1 MGRCKWCFARI
12 ARPWQDRAVNDL
24 TGWMRTFITVADA
37 ASFSRAAARLELPQS
52 TVSRQV
58 GALERHLGAALFKRT
73 TRSIALTSEGLAYYE
88 GALRALAAID
98 EAEAAVGLHGALGG
112 QVRLTAP
119 LTLAQSRIIAMLA
132 AFQRVQPRIEID
144 LRVSDHALNLVSDNL
159 DFAIRVGAIGDSRAI
174 ARRIG
179 TARRVM
185 VAAPVYLGERGTPR
199 RPSDLA
205 GHNCL
210 SYSLLSTG
218 SKWLLGD
225 LPPVDVSGTFRAD
238 SPDALRAAALAGIG
252 IAVNARWLFEE
263 DLVAG
268 RLVEVMPDHPPQDM
282 PIHLVMPAGRYVA
295 ARVRALADH
304 LIAAFA
310 ADPLLRSH

>member
-1 MGRCKWCFARI
+1 M
-12 ARPWQDRAVNDL
+12 NDL

-58 GALERHLGAALFKRT
+58 GALERHLGAALLKRT
-73 TRSIALTSEGLAYYE
+73 TRSIALTTEGLAYYE
-88 GALRALAAID
+88 AALRALAAID
-98 EAEAAVGLHGALGG
+98 EAEAAVGLHGALSG
-112 QVRLTAP
+112 QVRMTVP
-119 LTLAQSRIIAMLA
+119 LTLAQSRVIAMLA
-132 AFQRVQPRIEID
+132 EFQRVQPRIEID
-144 LRVSDHALNLVSDNL
+144 LRLSDHALNLVSDNL
-159 DFAIRVGAIGDSRAI
+159 DFAIRVGAIGDSRSI

-185 VAAPVYLGERGTPR
+185 VAAPGYLETHGTPQL
-199 RPSDLA
+199 PADLS

-218 SKWLLGD
+218 NKWSLTD
-225 LPPVDVSGTFRAD
+225 HAPIEISGNFRVD

-252 IAVNARWLFEE
+252 IAVNARWLFEA
-263 DLVAG
+263 DLASG
-268 RLVEVMPDHPPQDM
+268 RLVEILSKHPPEDM
-282 PIHLVMPAGRYVA
+282 PIHLVMPSGRYVA
-295 ARVRALADH
+295 ARVRTLADH

-310 ADPLLRSH
+310 ADPLLRS

>member
-1 MGRCKWCFARI
+1 M
-12 ARPWQDRAVNDL
+12 NDL

-58 GALERHLGAALFKRT
+58 GALERHLGATLLKRT
-73 TRSIALTSEGLAYYE
+73 TRSIALTSEGQAYYE
-88 GALRALAAID
+88 AALRALAAID

-119 LTLAQSRIIAMLA
+119 LTLAQSRLIAMLGD
-132 AFQRVQPRIEID
+132 FQRVQPRIEVD
-144 LRVSDHALNLVSDNL
+144 LRVSDHALNLISDNL

-179 TARRVM
+179 VARRVM
-185 VAAPVYLGERGTPR
+185 VASPDYLDEYGVPHQ
-199 RPSDLA
+199 PSDLSA
-205 GHNCL
+205 HNCL

-218 SKWLLGD
+218 NKWVLGD
-225 LPPVDVSGTFRAD
+225 SPPVEVSGTFRAD
-238 SPDALRAAALAGIG
+238 SPDALRIAALAGIG

-263 DLVAG
+263 DLASG
-268 RLVEVMPDHPPQDM
+268 RLVEVLPGHPPADM

-295 ARVRALADH
+295 ARVRALADY

-310 ADPLLRSH
+310 ADPLLRSP

>member
-1 MGRCKWCFARI
+1 MKY
-12 ARPWQDRAVNDL
+12 L
-24 TGWMRTFITVADA
+24 TGWMRTFITVVDA

-58 GALERHLGAALFKRT
+58 GALERHLGAALLKRT
-73 TRSIALTSEGLAYYE
+73 TRSIALTSEGQVYYE
-88 GALRALAAID
+88 AALRALAAVD

-119 LTLAQSRIIAMLA
+119 LTLAQSRVIAMLA
-132 AFQRVQPRIEID
+132 EFQRLQPRIEVD

-159 DFAIRVGAIGDSRAI
+159 DFAIRVGAIGDSRSI

-185 VAAPVYLGERGTPR
+185 VASPAYLEQYGVPRQPV
-199 RPSDLA
+199 DLA
-205 GHNCL
+205 AHNCL
-210 SYSLLSTG
+210 SYSLLATG
-218 SKWLLGD
+218 NKWVMGEG
-225 LPPVDVSGTFRAD
+225 LPIEVSGNFRAD

-252 IAVNARWLFEE
+252 IAVNARWLFED
-263 DLVAG
+263 DLASG
-268 RLVEVMPDHPPQDM
+268 RLVELLPQCPPADM
-282 PIHLVMPAGRYVA
+282 PIHLVMPPGRYVA
-295 ARVRALADH
+295 ARARALADH

-310 ADPLLRSH
+310 ADPLLRS

>member
-1 MGRCKWCFARI
+1 MK
-12 ARPWQDRAVNDL
+12 DL
-24 TGWMRTFITVADA
+24 TGWMRTFITVVDA

-58 GALERHLGAALFKRT
+58 GALERHLGAALLKRT
-73 TRSIALTSEGLAYYE
+73 TRSIALTSEGQVYYE
-88 GALRALAAID
+88 AALRALAAVD

-119 LTLAQSRIIAMLA
+119 LTLAQSRVIAMLA
-132 AFQRVQPRIEID
+132 DFQRLQPRIEID

-159 DFAIRVGAIGDSRAI
+159 DFAIRVGAIGDSRSI

-185 VAAPVYLGERGTPR
+185 VASPAYLAQYGVPR
-199 RPSDLA
+199 QPADLA
-205 GHNCL
+205 AHNCL
-210 SYSLLSTG
+210 SYALLATG
-218 SKWLLGD
+218 NKWAMGEGLSIE
-225 LPPVDVSGTFRAD
+225 VSGNFRAD

-252 IAVNARWLFEE
+252 IAVNARWLFED
-263 DLVAG
+263 DLASG
-268 RLVEVMPDHPPQDM
+268 RLVELLSHCAPADM
-282 PIHLVMPAGRYVA
+282 PIHLVMPPGRYVA
-295 ARVRALADH
+295 ARARALADH

-310 ADPLLRSH
+310 ADPLLRS

>member
-1 MGRCKWCFARI
+1 MVLYPH
-12 ARPWQDRAVNDL
+12 RPIGQEHSVNDI

-58 GALERHLGAALFKRT
+58 GALERHLGAALLKRT
-73 TRSIALTSEGLAYYE
+73 TRSIALTSEGQAYYE
-88 GALRALAAID
+88 AALRALAAID
-98 EAEAAVGLHGALGG
+98 EAEASVGLHGALGG

-119 LTLAQSRIIAMLA
+119 LTLAQSRLISMLA
-132 AFQRVQPRIEID
+132 DFQRVQPRIEVD
-144 LRVSDHALNLVSDNL
+144 LRVSDHALNLISDNL
-159 DFAIRVGAIGDSRAI
+159 DFAIRVGAIGDSRSI

-179 TARRVM
+179 VARRVM
-185 VAAPVYLGERGTPR
+185 VASPEYLEEFGVPHQ
-199 RPSDLA
+199 PSDLA
-205 GHNCL
+205 AHNCL
-210 SYSLLSTG
+210 SYSLLATG
-218 SKWLLGD
+218 NKWVLGD

-238 SPDALRAAALAGIG
+238 SPDALRIAALTGIG
-252 IAVNARWLFEE
+252 IVINARWLFEE
-263 DLVAG
+263 DLASG
-268 RLVEVMPDHPPQDM
+268 RLIEVLPEHPPADM

-310 ADPLLRSH
+310 ADPLLRST

>member
-1 MGRCKWCFARI
+1 MVLYPH
-12 ARPWQDRAVNDL
+12 RPIGQEQTVNDI

-58 GALERHLGAALFKRT
+58 GALERHLGAALLKRT
-73 TRSIALTSEGLAYYE
+73 TRSIALTSEGQAYYE
-88 GALRALAAID
+88 AALRALAAID
-98 EAEAAVGLHGALGG
+98 EAEASVGLHGALGG

-119 LTLAQSRIIAMLA
+119 LTLAQSRLISMLA
-132 AFQRVQPRIEID
+132 DFQRVQPRIEVD
-144 LRVSDHALNLVSDNL
+144 LRVSDHALNLISDNL
-159 DFAIRVGAIGDSRAI
+159 DFAIRVGAIGDSRSI

-179 TARRVM
+179 VARRVM
-185 VAAPVYLGERGTPR
+185 VASPEYLEEYGVPHQ
-199 RPSDLA
+199 PSDLA
-205 GHNCL
+205 AHNCL
-210 SYSLLSTG
+210 SYSLLATG
-218 SKWLLGD
+218 NKWVLGD

-238 SPDALRAAALAGIG
+238 SPDALRIAALTGIG
-252 IAVNARWLFEE
+252 IVINARWLFEE
-263 DLVAG
+263 DLASG
-268 RLVEVMPDHPPQDM
+268 RLIEVLPEHPPADM

-310 ADPLLRSH
+310 ADPLLRST

>member
-1 MGRCKWCFARI
+1 MVLYPHGPFLQEYI
-12 ARPWQDRAVNDL
+12 VNDL

-58 GALERHLGAALFKRT
+58 VALERHLGAALLKRT
-73 TRSIALTSEGLAYYE
+73 TRSIALTCEGQAYYE
-88 GALRALAAID
+88 AALRALAAID
-98 EAEAAVGLHGALGG
+98 EAAAAVGLHGALSG

-119 LTLAQSRIIAMLA
+119 LTLAQSRVIAMLGE
-132 AFQRVQPRIEID
+132 FQRVQPRIEVD
-144 LRVSDHALNLVSDNL
+144 LRLSDHALNLVSDNL
-159 DFAIRVGAIGDSRAI
+159 DFAIRVGAIGDSRSI

-185 VAAPVYLGERGTPR
+185 VASPAYLDEYGVPH
-199 RPSDLA
+199 RPADLSA
-205 GHNCL
+205 HNCL
-210 SYSLLSTG
+210 SYALLATG
-218 SKWLLGD
+218 NKWVMASGQT
-225 LPPVDVSGTFRAD
+225 VEVSGTFRAD

-252 IAVNARWLFEE
+252 IAANARWLFED
-263 DLVAG
+263 DLASG
-268 RLVEVMPDHPPQDM
+268 RLVEVLRGDPPADM
-282 PIHLVMPAGRYVA
+282 PIHLVMPPGRYVA

-310 ADPLLRSH
+310 ADPLLRSS

>member
-1 MGRCKWCFARI
+1 MVLYQHQTMV
-12 ARPWQDRAVNDL
+12 QDSGVNDL

-58 GALERHLGAALFKRT
+58 GALERHLGAALLKRT
-73 TRSIALTSEGLAYYE
+73 TRSIALTSEGQAYYE
-88 GALRALAAID
+88 AALRALAAID

-119 LTLAQSRIIAMLA
+119 LTLAQSRVIAMLA
-132 AFQRVQPRIEID
+132 QFQRIQPRIEID

-159 DFAIRVGAIGDSRAI
+159 DFAIRVGAIGDSRSI

-179 TARRVM
+179 VCRRVM
-185 VAAPVYLGERGTPR
+185 VASPAYLDEYGVPHQ
-199 RPSDLA
+199 PSDLSA
-205 GHNCL
+205 HNCL
-210 SYSLLSTG
+210 SYSLLATG
-218 SKWLLGD
+218 NKWVLGKD
-225 LPPVDVSGTFRAD
+225 MQIEVSGTFRAD
-238 SPDALRAAALAGIG
+238 SPDALRAAALASIG
-252 IAVNARWLFEE
+252 VAVNARWLFEE
-263 DLVAG
+263 DLASG
-268 RLVEVMPDHPPQDM
+268 RLIEVLPDHPPADM

-295 ARVRALADH
+295 ARVRAVADH

-310 ADPLLRSH
+310 ADPLLRSA

>member
-1 MGRCKWCFARI
+1 MK
-12 ARPWQDRAVNDL
+12 DL
-24 TGWMRTFITVADA
+24 TGWMRTFITVVDA

-58 GALERHLGAALFKRT
+58 GALERHLGAALLKRT
-73 TRSIALTSEGLAYYE
+73 TRSIALTSEGQVYYE
-88 GALRALAAID
+88 AALRALAAVD

-119 LTLAQSRIIAMLA
+119 LTLAQSRVIAMLA
-132 AFQRVQPRIEID
+132 DFQRLQPRIEID

-159 DFAIRVGAIGDSRAI
+159 DFAIRVGAIGDSRSI

-185 VAAPVYLGERGTPR
+185 VASPAYLAQSGVPR
-199 RPSDLA
+199 QPADLA
-205 GHNCL
+205 AHNCL
-210 SYSLLSTG
+210 SYSLLATG
-218 SKWLLGD
+218 NKWVMGEG
-225 LPPVDVSGTFRAD
+225 LPIEVSGNFRAD

-252 IAVNARWLFEE
+252 IAVNARWLFED
-263 DLVAG
+263 DLASG
-268 RLVEVMPDHPPQDM
+268 RLVELLPHCSPADM
-282 PIHLVMPAGRYVA
+282 PIHLVMPPGRYVA
-295 ARVRALADH
+295 ARARALADH

-310 ADPLLRSH
+310 ADPLLRS

>member
-1 MGRCKWCFARI
+1 M
-12 ARPWQDRAVNDL
+12 NDI

-58 GALERHLGAALFKRT
+58 GALERHLGAALLKRT
-73 TRSIALTSEGLAYYE
+73 TRSIALTSEGQAYYE
-88 GALRALAAID
+88 AALRALAAID
-98 EAEAAVGLHGALGG
+98 EAEASVGLHGALGG

-119 LTLAQSRIIAMLA
+119 LTLAQSRLISMLA
-132 AFQRVQPRIEID
+132 DFQRVQPRIEVD
-144 LRVSDHALNLVSDNL
+144 LRVSDHALNLISDNL
-159 DFAIRVGAIGDSRAI
+159 DFAIRVGAIGDSRSI

-179 TARRVM
+179 VARRVM
-185 VAAPVYLGERGTPR
+185 VASPEYLEEFGVPHQ
-199 RPSDLA
+199 PSDLA
-205 GHNCL
+205 AHNCL
-210 SYSLLSTG
+210 SYSLLATG
-218 SKWLLGD
+218 NKWVLGD

-238 SPDALRAAALAGIG
+238 SPDALRIAALTRIG
-252 IAVNARWLFEE
+252 IVINARWLFEE
-263 DLVAG
+263 DLASG
-268 RLVEVMPDHPPQDM
+268 RLIEVLPEHPPADM

-310 ADPLLRSH
+310 ADPLLRST

>member
-1 MGRCKWCFARI
+1 MK
-12 ARPWQDRAVNDL
+12 DL
-24 TGWMRTFITVADA
+24 TGWMRTFITVVDA

-58 GALERHLGAALFKRT
+58 GALERHLGAALLKRT
-73 TRSIALTSEGLAYYE
+73 TRSIALTSEGQVYYE
-88 GALRALAAID
+88 AALRALAAVD

-119 LTLAQSRIIAMLA
+119 LTLAQSRVIAMLA
-132 AFQRVQPRIEID
+132 EFQRLQPRIEVD

-159 DFAIRVGAIGDSRAI
+159 DFAIRVGAIGDSRSI

-185 VAAPVYLGERGTPR
+185 VASPAYLEQYGVPRQPV
-199 RPSDLA
+199 DLA
-205 GHNCL
+205 AHNCL
-210 SYSLLSTG
+210 SYSLLATG
-218 SKWLLGD
+218 NKWVMGEG
-225 LPPVDVSGTFRAD
+225 LPIEVSGNFRAD

-252 IAVNARWLFEE
+252 IAVNARWLFED
-263 DLVAG
+263 DLASG
-268 RLVEVMPDHPPQDM
+268 RLVELLPQCPPADM
-282 PIHLVMPAGRYVA
+282 PSHLVMPPGRYVA
-295 ARVRALADH
+295 ARARALADH

-310 ADPLLRSH
+310 ADPLLRS

>member
-1 MGRCKWCFARI
+1 MVLYPH
-12 ARPWQDRAVNDL
+12 RPIGQEHSVNDI

-58 GALERHLGAALFKRT
+58 GALERHLGAALLKRT
-73 TRSIALTSEGLAYYE
+73 TRSIALTSEGQAYYE
-88 GALRALAAID
+88 AALRALAAID
-98 EAEAAVGLHGALGG
+98 EAEASVGLHGALGG

-119 LTLAQSRIIAMLA
+119 LTLAQSRLISMLA
-132 AFQRVQPRIEID
+132 DFQRVQPRIEVD
-144 LRVSDHALNLVSDNL
+144 LRVSDHALNLISDNL
-159 DFAIRVGAIGDSRAI
+159 DFAIRVGAIGDSRSI

-179 TARRVM
+179 VARRVM
-185 VAAPVYLGERGTPR
+185 VASPEYLEEYGVPHQ
-199 RPSDLA
+199 PSDLA
-205 GHNCL
+205 AHNCL
-210 SYSLLSTG
+210 SYSLLATG
-218 SKWLLGD
+218 NKWVLGD

-238 SPDALRAAALAGIG
+238 SPDALRIAALTGIG
-252 IAVNARWLFEE
+252 IVINARWLFEE
-263 DLVAG
+263 DLASG
-268 RLVEVMPDHPPQDM
+268 RLIEVLPEHPPADM

-310 ADPLLRSH
+310 ADPLLRST

>member
-1 MGRCKWCFARI
+1 MK
-12 ARPWQDRAVNDL
+12 DL
-24 TGWMRTFITVADA
+24 TGWMRTFITVVDA

-58 GALERHLGAALFKRT
+58 GALERHLGAALLKRT
-73 TRSIALTSEGLAYYE
+73 TRSIALTSEGQVYYE
-88 GALRALAAID
+88 AALRALAAVD

-119 LTLAQSRIIAMLA
+119 LTLAQSRVIAMLA
-132 AFQRVQPRIEID
+132 EFQRLQPRIEVD

-159 DFAIRVGAIGDSRAI
+159 DFAIRVGAIGDSRSI

-185 VAAPVYLGERGTPR
+185 VASPAYLEQYGVPRQPV
-199 RPSDLA
+199 DLA
-205 GHNCL
+205 AHNCL
-210 SYSLLSTG
+210 SYSLLATG
-218 SKWLLGD
+218 NKWVMGEG
-225 LPPVDVSGTFRAD
+225 LPIEVSGNFRAD

-252 IAVNARWLFEE
+252 IAVNARWLFED
-263 DLVAG
+263 DLDSG
-268 RLVEVMPDHPPQDM
+268 RLVELLPQCPPADM
-282 PIHLVMPAGRYVA
+282 PIHLVMPPGRYVA
-295 ARVRALADH
+295 ARARALADH

-310 ADPLLRSH
+310 ADPLLRS

>member
-1 MGRCKWCFARI
+1 MVLYQHQ
-12 ARPWQDRAVNDL
+12 PMVQDSGVNDL

-58 GALERHLGAALFKRT
+58 GALERHLGAALLKRT
-73 TRSIALTSEGLAYYE
+73 TRFIALTSEGQAYYE
-88 GALRALAAID
+88 AALRALAAID

-119 LTLAQSRIIAMLA
+119 LTLAQSRVIAMLA
-132 AFQRVQPRIEID
+132 QFQRIQPRIEID

-159 DFAIRVGAIGDSRAI
+159 DFAIRVGAIGDSRSI

-179 TARRVM
+179 VCRRVM
-185 VAAPVYLGERGTPR
+185 VASPAYLDEYGVPHQ
-199 RPSDLA
+199 PSDLSA
-205 GHNCL
+205 HNCL
-210 SYSLLSTG
+210 SYSLLATG
-218 SKWLLGD
+218 NKWVLGKD
-225 LPPVDVSGTFRAD
+225 MQVEVSGTFRAD

-263 DLVAG
+263 DLASG
-268 RLVEVMPDHPPQDM
+268 RLIEVLPEHPPADM

-295 ARVRALADH
+295 ARVRAVADH

-310 ADPLLRSH
+310 ADPLLRSA

>member
-1 MGRCKWCFARI
+1 MK
-12 ARPWQDRAVNDL
+12 DL
-24 TGWMRTFITVADA
+24 TGWMRTFITVVDA

-58 GALERHLGAALFKRT
+58 GALERHLGAALLKRT
-73 TRSIALTSEGLAYYE
+73 TRSIALTSEGQVYYE
-88 GALRALAAID
+88 AALRALAAVD

-119 LTLAQSRIIAMLA
+119 LTLAQSRVIAMLA
-132 AFQRVQPRIEID
+132 EFQRLQPRIEVD

-159 DFAIRVGAIGDSRAI
+159 DFAIRVGAIGDSRSI

-185 VAAPVYLGERGTPR
+185 VASPAYLEQYGVPRQPV
-199 RPSDLA
+199 DLA
-205 GHNCL
+205 AHNCL
-210 SYSLLSTG
+210 SYSLLATG
-218 SKWLLGD
+218 NKWVMGEG
-225 LPPVDVSGTFRAD
+225 LPIEVSGNFRAD

-252 IAVNARWLFEE
+252 IAVNARWLFED
-263 DLVAG
+263 DLASG
-268 RLVEVMPDHPPQDM
+268 RLVELLPQCPPADM
-282 PIHLVMPAGRYVA
+282 PIHLVMPPGRYVA
-295 ARVRALADH
+295 ARARALADH

-310 ADPLLRSH
+310 ADPLLRS